1 MSDDDREREGG
12 SARDN
17 SRLLAVAILVG
28 LVGVFAFL
36 NLDEV
41 EVNWIFGS
49 GDTPLILVIA
59 VSLLSGFALGSL
71 MARRRAKR

>member
-17 SRLLAVAILVG
+17 SRLLAIAILTG
-28 LVGVFAFL
+28 LIAVFAFL
-36 NLDEV
+36 NFDEV
-41 EVNWIFGS
+41 EVNWIFGT

-59 VSLLSGFALGSL
+59 LSLLVGFALGAL
-71 MARRRAKR
+71 MGRRRARR